1 MHSKSIFVI
10 LPLAL
15 CIAAAGCGPTDK
27 PQLPIPDAPKEWTL
41 PSAGEAATV
50 GWIHSFNDS
59 TLTRLVQ
66 EAQSHNKDLQAAA
79 AVVIKA
85 RALAKQAGAALTPSV
100 DLSAGATRGDSDS
113 AQLSLGAQANWEVD
127 LWGRIAA
134 GEQAAQASAQA
145 AAADYE
151 YARHSL
157 AAATA
162 KAYFAAIESELQQ
175 QAADK
180 TAAAL
185 EKTIRIV
192 KVQHDNG
199 LATGQ
204 DLALAR
210 SDLAVARERQAAISG
225 SRRDALRALELLL
238 GRYPQAAL
246 DVRRTL
252 PETPPPPPAGV
263 PSAILERR
271 PDIIAAERRVA
282 AAFGALQ
289 EAKAARLPSINLT
302 GNLGASSNSLSNL
315 LNPADLAWTLGAAL
329 IAPLIDGGARQAQ
342 IEIADAEQQQA
353 IAAYGQAALTAFG
366 EVEKILDSGA
376 VLTRRR
382 TELEIAAAEIHK
394 AHHLADLR
402 HRAGEGELLDVLSIQ
417 QRVFSA
423 DSNLA
428 SVRRAMLEQRVNL
441 HLALGGEW
449 DN

>member
-15 CIAAAGCGPTDK
+15 CIAAAGCGPTDEA
-27 PQLPIPDAPKEWTL
+27 QLPIPDAPKEWTL

-79 AVVIKA
+79 AIVIKA

-100 DLSAGATRGDSDS
+100 DLSAGATRGDSGS

-162 KAYFAAIESELQQ
+162 KAYFAAIEAELQQ

-210 SDLAVARERQAAISG
+210 SDLAVARRAAGGNFRLASRCSSG
-225 SRRDALRALELLL
+225 VGIAARALS
-238 GRYPQAAL
+238 
-246 DVRRTL
+246 
-252 PETPPPPPAGV
+252 AGGV
-263 PSAILERR
+263 GCASDSARN
-271 PDIIAAERRVA
+271 A
-282 AAFGALQ
+282 AATTGGRAVGNFGA
-289 EAKAARLPSINLT
+289 ST
-302 GNLGASSNSLSNL
+302 GH
-315 LNPADLAWTLGAAL
+315 
-329 IAPLIDGGARQAQ
+329 
-342 IEIADAEQQQA
+342 
-353 IAAYGQAALTAFG
+353 Y
-366 EVEKILDSGA
+366 
-376 VLTRRR
+376 RRR
-382 TELEIAAAEIHK
+382 TTSRRRFRRTARSK
-394 AHHLADLR
+394 SRTLAV
-402 HRAGEGELLDVLSIQ
+402 H
-417 QRVFSA
+417 
-423 DSNLA
+423 
-428 SVRRAMLEQRVNL
+428 
-441 HLALGGEW
+441 
-449 DN
+449 